1 MGMEEL
7 FDAGPDG
14 SERVD
19 INLWIFPHLREF
31 LAVDLRWDDPRVR
44 IMDSSEVFG
53 DAFYQRMEDGF
64 GRALREGTDYPF
76 AHLIDLPLRVEELVR
91 DAGMLMVLDCLGRT
105 DGGDE
110 LPTVAVYIV
119 SGAALGMNEEQISSA
134 FDSIVAS
141 RAEPRFVD
149 ECSRM
154 LKDLISQEHEVVK
167 RLDRQ
172 ELSQALEDQSPNF
185 FTLWERRN

>member
-1 MGMEEL
+1 MRGAE
-7 FDAGPDG
+7 
-14 SERVD
+14 
-19 INLWIFPHLREF
+19 
-31 LAVDLRWDDPRVR
+31 
-44 IMDSSEVFG
+44 
-53 DAFYQRMEDGF
+53 
-64 GRALREGTDYPF
+64 YPF

-91 DAGMLMVLDCLGRT
+91 DAGMLVVLDRLGGM

-134 FDSIVAS
+134 FNSILANH
-141 RAEPRFVD
+141 AEPRLVED
-149 ECSRM
+149 CSRM
-154 LKDLISQEHEVVK
+154 LRDLISQEHEVVK

-172 ELSQALEDQSPNF
+172 ELAQALEDQSPNF

>member
-1 MGMEEL
+1 MEEL
-7 FDAGPDG
+7 FDAGPG
-14 SERVD
+14 RSEHVD

-44 IMDSSEVFG
+44 IMDSSEVFS
-53 DAFYQRMEDGF
+53 DTFYQRMEDGF
-64 GRALREGTDYPF
+64 GWMLREGTDYPF
-76 AHLIDLPLRVEELVR
+76 AHLIELPLRVEELVQ

-105 DGGDE
+105 GGGDE

-119 SGAALGMNEEQISSA
+119 SGAALGMNEEQIFSA

-141 RAEPRFVD
+141 RAEPLFVD
-149 ECSRM
+149 DCSRM
-154 LKDLISQEHEVVK
+154 LKDLIAREHEVVK

-172 ELSQALEDQSPNF
+172 ELSQSLEDRSPNF